1 MKKTVA
7 VSLVLLLLAAMIG
20 LENFR
25 AKHLVEAKEVA
36 QTVSEDSSPRRRPQL
51 RTSSTEAVET
61 IIPVES
67 GAEQALET
75 VPEALDPA
83 LQRIPLNTSGSMVEG
98 RNPRILFIRSL
109 TILKSSK
116 PDKQSIV
123 LLRLAV
129 WEVSAGFESQVMI
142 VDLDGLVTSNSPF
155 VVYAHPRFDVTAAV
169 QAEYKVLNKD
179 SARLSKS
186 RKVEQ
191 PTIDNGG
198 KLPD

>member
-1 MKKTVA
+1 MKKAVT

-20 LENFR
+20 LENLR
-25 AKHLVEAKEVA
+25 AKHRVEAKEVA

-61 IIPVES
+61 IKSVES
-67 GAEQALET
+67 VAEQALET
-75 VPEALDPA
+75 VPEVLDPA
-83 LQRIPLNTSGSMVEG
+83 LQRTPLNTSGSMFEG

-109 TILKSSK
+109 TILESAK
-116 PDKQSIV
+116 PDKQSV
-123 LLRLAV
+123 VWLRLAV
-129 WEVSAGFESQVMI
+129 REVSAGFESPVMI

-169 QAEYKVLNKD
+169 QVEYKVLNKNN
-179 SARLSKS
+179 ARLCKS
-186 RKVEQ
+186 GKVEE